1 MYQIDNSEKY
11 LTNST
16 DTTEKLKQLNANVM
30 LTAKK
35 HRQCIFNSSIQDSGK
50 QEKQYQQSNSCHHND
65 LMTALQ
71 LVDWL

>member
-35 HRQCIFNSSIQDSGK
+35 TQTMHF
-50 QEKQYQQSNSCHHND
+50 QQ
-65 LMTALQ
+65 
-71 LVDWL
+71 